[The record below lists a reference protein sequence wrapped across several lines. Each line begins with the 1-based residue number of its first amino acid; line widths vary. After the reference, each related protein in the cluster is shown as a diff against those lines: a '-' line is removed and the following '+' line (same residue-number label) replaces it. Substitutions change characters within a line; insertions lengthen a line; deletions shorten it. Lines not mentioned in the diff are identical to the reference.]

1 MELRKLKLY
10 SKNISAQFDFY
21 KNVLG
26 FEVDFFD
33 KNKISISAGKTQLI
47 FEEEKQNQVWFES
60 IINKELVQQILSYG
74 CDIEVLEPPSLKNQI
89 NEHVQMMSA
98 YYL

>member
-1 MELRKLKLY
+1 MVGVIRPENSDAEKVVLR
-10 SKNISAQFDFY
+10 FY
-21 KNVLG
+21 NG
-26 FEVDFFD
+26 RDMYF
-33 KNKISISAGKTQLI
+33 KTKPFHPDYDEF

-89 NEHVQMMSA
+89 NEHNT
-98 YYL
+98 